1 LLKGDAGDS
10 AVVKEHYRRVR
21 NQLGAVDVLVNN
33 AGIMLRKSFEE
44 ISVED
49 WDETIRINLKRILL
63 VFTGNPRH
71 ED

>member
-1 LLKGDAGDS
+1 MLKGDAGDS